1 MWCGVMT
8 EDISKKTI
16 MVLVVLTI
24 IVSALGTLT
33 VLDSVSK
40 VDVQQNSVPA
50 IRENANTATGQVS
63 LKIKEPD
70 PVVTGNVILN
80 LVKE

>member
-1 MWCGVMT
+1 MT

-33 VLDSVSK
+33 VLDSVNHANISHAST
-40 VDVQQNSVPA
+40 VQEEGSTQAS
-50 IRENANTATGQVS
+50 GLVS
-63 LKIKEPD
+63 LKISEPAK
-70 PVVTGNVILN
+70 VTGNVILN
-80 LVKE
+80 LVRT

>member
-33 VLDSVSK
+33 VLDSVSN
-40 VDVQQNSVPA
+40 VNVRSVPA
-50 IRENANTATGQVS
+50 VQEDANTEASGLVT
-63 LKIKEPD
+63 LKISEPSE
-70 PVVTGNVILN
+70 VTGNVILR
-80 LVKE
+80 LVNE

>member
-1 MWCGVMT
+1 MT

-33 VLDSVSK
+33 VLDSVNNGDIS
-40 VDVQQNSVPA
+40 NVPA
-50 IRENANTATGQVS
+50 MQEEASTEVAGLVT
-63 LKIKEPD
+63 LKINEPIQ
-70 PVVTGNVILN
+70 VAGNVILN
-80 LVKE
+80 LVRE